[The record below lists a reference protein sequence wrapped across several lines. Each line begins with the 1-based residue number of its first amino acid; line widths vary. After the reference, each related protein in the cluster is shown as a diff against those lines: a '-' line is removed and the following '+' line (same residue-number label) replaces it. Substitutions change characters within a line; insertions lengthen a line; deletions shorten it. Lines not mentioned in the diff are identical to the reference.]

1 MLGANI
7 SQILNLLLVLSIAAC
22 IAGFMAGLLGVGGGL
37 VMVPALYYAFSILN
51 FEIETK
57 MHLALGTSL
66 AIIIPTSIMS
76 TRTHM
81 KYNAVDLGLIKSF
94 GIYIIIGVLLGTF
107 LTSRLKTAGL
117 VLFFSIFAFFVG
129 FFFIFLKNKIEDTEK
144 NIPKIYKIMIGNF
157 IGFISIPLGI
167 GGGSLSVPFMR
178 LFGYDMRK
186 AIGTSAAIGIVIAV
200 SGGLSMI
207 GSGVLF
213 ANVKSPLSFGYFNLA
228 GFLIFVPITMLVAPL
243 GAKVVHKVS
252 RSFISKIFGI
262 YLIIMSIK
270 SFQEYLTIR

>member
-1 MLGANI
+1 MLGTDI
-7 SQILNLLLVLSIAAC
+7 SQILNLLIVLSIAAC

-37 VMVPALYYAFSILN
+37 VMVPALYYAFSVLN

-81 KYNAVDLGLIKSF
+81 KYKAVDFGLIKSF
-94 GIYIIIGVLLGTF
+94 GIYIIIGVLLGT
-107 LTSRLKTAGL
+107 LLASKLKTAGL
-117 VLFFSIFAFFVG
+117 VLFFSIFAFLVG
-129 FFFIFLKNKIEDTEK
+129 LFFIFLKNKLEETEK
-144 NIPKIYKIMIGNF
+144 NIPKVFKIIIGNL
-157 IGFISIPLGI
+157 IGFISVPLGI

-200 SGGLSMI
+200 TGTVSMI
-207 GSGVLF
+207 SSGALF

-228 GFLIFVPITMLVAPL
+228 GFLVFVPITMLAAPL
-243 GAKVVHKVS
+243 GAKVVHTVS
-252 RSFISKIFGI
+252 RSLISRIFGI

>member
-252 RSFISKIFGI
+252 RSLISKIFGI

>member
-1 MLGANI
+1 MLETDI
-7 SQILNLLLVLSIAAC
+7 SQILDLLIVLSLAAC

-37 VMVPALYYAFSILN
+37 VMVPALYYAFSVLN

-57 MHLALGTSL
+57 MHLALCTSL

-76 TRTHM
+76 TRAHM

-94 GIYIIIGVLLGTF
+94 GIYIIIGVLLGT
-107 LTSRLKTAGL
+107 LLASKLKTAGL
-117 VLFFSIFAFFVG
+117 ILFFSIFAFLVG
-129 FFFIFLKNKIEDTEK
+129 LFFIFLKNKLEETEK
-144 NIPKIYKIMIGNF
+144 NISKIFKIIIGNL
-157 IGFISIPLGI
+157 IGFISVPLGI

-178 LFGYDMRK
+178 YFGYDMRK

-200 SGGLSMI
+200 TGTLSMI
-207 GSGVLF
+207 SSGVLF
-213 ANVKSPLSFGYFNLA
+213 AKVKSPMSFGYFNLP

-252 RSFISKIFGI
+252 RTLISKVFGV

>member
-1 MLGANI
+1 MLGTDI
-7 SQILNLLLVLSIAAC
+7 SQILNLLIVLSIAAC

-37 VMVPALYYAFSILN
+37 VMVPALYYAFSVLN

-81 KYNAVDLGLIKSF
+81 KYKAVDFGLIKSF
-94 GIYIIIGVLLGTF
+94 GIYIIIGVLLGT
-107 LTSRLKTAGL
+107 LLASKLKTAGL
-117 VLFFSIFAFFVG
+117 VLFFSIFAFLVG
-129 FFFIFLKNKIEDTEK
+129 LFFIFLKNKLEETEK
-144 NIPKIYKIMIGNF
+144 NIPKVFKIIIGNL
-157 IGFISIPLGI
+157 IGFISVPLGI

-186 AIGTSAAIGIVIAV
+186 AIGTSAAIGIVIAITGTV
-200 SGGLSMI
+200 SMI
-207 GSGVLF
+207 SSGALF

-228 GFLIFVPITMLVAPL
+228 GFLVFVPITMLAAPL

-252 RSFISKIFGI
+252 RSLISRIFGI

>member
-252 RSFISKIFGI
+252 RSLISKIFGI

-270 SFQEYLTIR
+270 SFQEYLNIR

>member
-1 MLGANI
+1 MLGTDI
-7 SQILNLLLVLSIAAC
+7 SQILNLLTVLSLAAC

-37 VMVPALYYAFSILN
+37 VMVPALYYAFSVLN

-76 TRTHM
+76 TRAHM
-81 KYNAVDLGLIKSF
+81 KYNAVDFGLIKSF
-94 GIYIIIGVLLGTF
+94 GIYIIIGVLLGT
-107 LTSRLKTAGL
+107 LLASKLKTAGL
-117 VLFFSIFAFFVG
+117 ILFFSIFAFLVG
-129 FFFIFLKNKIEDTEK
+129 FFFIFLKSKLEETEK
-144 NIPKIYKIMIGNF
+144 NISKIFKIIIGNL
-157 IGFISIPLGI
+157 IGFISVPLGI
-167 GGGSLSVPFMR
+167 GGGSLSVPLMR

-200 SGGLSMI
+200 TGTVSMI
-207 GSGVLF
+207 GSGALF
-213 ANVKSPLSFGYFNLA
+213 SNVKSPLSFGYFNLP
-228 GFLIFVPITMLVAPL
+228 GFLIFVPITMLFAPL

-252 RSFISKIFGI
+252 RSLISKVFGV
-262 YLIIMSIK
+262 YLIIMSVK

>member
-1 MLGANI
+1 MLGSDI
-7 SQILNLLLVLSIAAC
+7 SQILNLLIVLSIAAC

-37 VMVPALYYAFSILN
+37 VMVPALYYAFSTLN
-51 FEIETK
+51 FDIETK

-81 KYNAVDLGLIKSF
+81 KYNAVDFGLIKSF
-94 GIYIIIGVLLGTF
+94 GIYIIIGVLLGT
-107 LTSRLKTAGL
+107 LLASKLKTAGL

-129 FFFIFLKNKIEDTEK
+129 LFFIFLKKKLEETEK
-144 NIPKIYKIMIGNF
+144 NIPKIFKIIIGNL
-157 IGFISIPLGI
+157 IGFISVPLGI

-186 AIGTSAAIGIVIAV
+186 AIGTSAAIGIVIAITGTV
-200 SGGLSMI
+200 SMI
-207 GSGVLF
+207 SSGALF

-228 GFLIFVPITMLVAPL
+228 GFLVFVPITMLAAPI
-243 GAKVVHKVS
+243 GAKVVHKIS
-252 RSFISKIFGI
+252 RSLISRIFGI

>member
-1 MLGANI
+1 MLGLDI
-7 SQILNLLLVLSIAAC
+7 SQILNLLIVLSITAC

-37 VMVPALYYAFSILN
+37 VMVPALYYAFSVLN

-81 KYNAVDLGLIKSF
+81 KYKAVDLGLIKSF
-94 GIYIIIGVLLGTF
+94 GIYIIIGVFFGTLLA
-107 LTSRLKTAGL
+107 SKLKTAGL
-117 VLFFSIFAFFVG
+117 VLFFSIFAFLVG
-129 FFFIFLKNKIEDTEK
+129 LFFIFLKNKLEETEK
-144 NIPKIYKIMIGNF
+144 NIPKIFKIIIGNL
-157 IGFISIPLGI
+157 IGFISVPLGI

-186 AIGTSAAIGIVIAV
+186 AIGTSAAIGIVIAITGTV
-200 SGGLSMI
+200 SMI
-207 GSGVLF
+207 ISGALF
-213 ANVKSPLSFGYFNLA
+213 FNVRSPLSFGYFNLP
-228 GFLIFVPITMLVAPL
+228 GFLVFVPITMLVAPL

-252 RSFISKIFGI
+252 RSLISRIFGI
-262 YLIIMSIK
+262 YLIIISIK
-270 SFQEYLTIR
+270 SFQEYLYIR

>member
-1 MLGANI
+1 MFGTDI
-7 SQILNLLLVLSIAAC
+7 SQILNLLIVLSLAAC

-37 VMVPALYYAFSILN
+37 VMVPALYYAFSVLN
-51 FEIETK
+51 FEIGTK

-81 KYNAVDLGLIKSF
+81 KFNAVDLGLIKSF
-94 GIYIIIGVLLGTF
+94 GIYIIFGVLLGT
-107 LTSRLKTAGL
+107 LLASKLKTAGL

-129 FFFIFLKNKIEDTEK
+129 LFFIFLKNKLEETKK
-144 NIPKIYKIMIGNF
+144 NIPKIFKIIIGNL
-157 IGFISIPLGI
+157 IGFISVPLGI

-186 AIGTSAAIGIVIAV
+186 AIGTSAAIGIVIAIT
-200 SGGLSMI
+200 GTIGMI
-207 GSGVLF
+207 CSGVLF
-213 ANVKSPLSFGYFNLA
+213 ANVKSPLSFGYFNLP
-228 GFLIFVPITMLVAPL
+228 GFLVFVPITMLAAPI

-252 RSFISKIFGI
+252 KSLISKVFGI
-262 YLIIMSIK
+262 YLIIISVK
-270 SFQEYLTIR
+270 SFQEYLIIR

>member
-1 MLGANI
+1 MLGTDI
-7 SQILNLLLVLSIAAC
+7 SQILNLLIVLSIAAC

-37 VMVPALYYAFSILN
+37 VMVPALYYAFSVLN

-81 KYNAVDLGLIKSF
+81 KYKAVDFGLIKSF
-94 GIYIIIGVLLGTF
+94 GIYIIIGVLLGT
-107 LTSRLKTAGL
+107 LLASKLKTAGL
-117 VLFFSIFAFFVG
+117 VLFFSIFSFLVG
-129 FFFIFLKNKIEDTEK
+129 LFFIFLKNKLEETEK
-144 NIPKIYKIMIGNF
+144 NIPKVFKIIIGNL
-157 IGFISIPLGI
+157 IGFISVPLGI

-186 AIGTSAAIGIVIAV
+186 AIGTSAAIGIVIAITGTV
-200 SGGLSMI
+200 SMI
-207 GSGVLF
+207 SSGALF

-228 GFLIFVPITMLVAPL
+228 GFLVFVPITMLAAPI
-243 GAKVVHKVS
+243 GAKVVHKIS
-252 RSFISKIFGI
+252 RSLISRIFGI

>member
-1 MLGANI
+1 MLGTDI
-7 SQILNLLLVLSIAAC
+7 SQILNLLIVLSVAAC

-37 VMVPALYYAFSILN
+37 VMVPALYYAFSVLN

-81 KYNAVDLGLIKSF
+81 KYKAVDFGLIKSF
-94 GIYIIIGVLLGTF
+94 GIYIIIGVLLGT
-107 LTSRLKTAGL
+107 LLASKLKTAGL
-117 VLFFSIFAFFVG
+117 VLFFSIFAFLVG
-129 FFFIFLKNKIEDTEK
+129 LFFIFLKNKLEETEK
-144 NIPKIYKIMIGNF
+144 NIPKVFKIIIGNL
-157 IGFISIPLGI
+157 IGFISVPLGI

-186 AIGTSAAIGIVIAV
+186 AIGTSAAIGIVIAITGTV
-200 SGGLSMI
+200 SMI
-207 GSGVLF
+207 GSGALF
-213 ANVKSPLSFGYFNLA
+213 SNVKSPLNFGYFNLP
-228 GFLIFVPITMLVAPL
+228 GFLVFVPITMLVAPL
-243 GAKVVHKVS
+243 GARVVHTVS
-252 RSFISKIFGI
+252 RSLISRIFGI

-270 SFQEYLTIR
+270 SFQEYLAIR

>member
-1 MLGANI
+1 MLGTDI
-7 SQILNLLLVLSIAAC
+7 SQILNLLIVLSIAAC

-37 VMVPALYYAFSILN
+37 VMVPALYYAFSVLN

-81 KYNAVDLGLIKSF
+81 KYKAVDFGLIKSF
-94 GIYIIIGVLLGTF
+94 GIYIIIGVLLGTLF
-107 LTSRLKTAGL
+107 ASKLKTAGL
-117 VLFFSIFAFFVG
+117 VLFFSIFAFLVG
-129 FFFIFLKNKIEDTEK
+129 LFFIFLKNKLEETKK
-144 NIPKIYKIMIGNF
+144 NIPKVFKIIIGNL
-157 IGFISIPLGI
+157 IGFISVPLGI

-200 SGGLSMI
+200 TGTVSMI
-207 GSGVLF
+207 GSGALF
-213 ANVKSPLSFGYFNLA
+213 SNVKSPLSLGYFNLA
-228 GFLIFVPITMLVAPL
+228 GFLVFVPITMLAAPI
-243 GAKVVHKVS
+243 GAKVVHKIS
-252 RSFISKIFGI
+252 RSLISKIFGI

-270 SFQEYLTIR
+270 SFQEYLAIR

>member
-1 MLGANI
+1 MFGANI